1 MKILSWNVAL
11 TTCSL
16 RFFSGIYKPR
26 KLSSQKIFELIKKVK
41 PDIICF
47 QEVQSY
53 AYNFLYSLLK
63 KDYPHSCYNPE
74 LGLLIVSKMYLQSE
88 ESVLF
93 PKNTFTTC
101 CGIRTGIIHTF
112 VPEINKHIVNVHL
125 PLRKHENDSILDQ
138 LKDCINSL
146 NGEIILL
153 GDFNVDYPELFNVLN
168 TLNIRKSPIRKITFT
183 HLVNY
188 QLDYMFC
195 ITKNDR
201 IPLNYKVIKS
211 VESDHYPI
219 IYSFS

>member
-11 TTCSL
+11 TTCLL
-16 RFFSGIYKPR
+16 RLASGIYKSR
-26 KLSSQKIFELIKKVK
+26 KLSSQKIFELINKIK
-41 PDIICF
+41 PDIVCF

-53 AYNFLYSLLK
+53 AYKIFSFLE
-63 KDYPHSCYNPE
+63 KDYPYSCYNPE

-112 VPEINKHIVNVHL
+112 IPKINKYIVNVHL
-125 PLRKHENDSILDQ
+125 PLRTVENDSILNQ

-153 GDFNVDYPELFNVLN
+153 GDFNVDYPDLFNVLN
-168 TLNIRKSPIRKITFT
+168 TLNIIKPPIPKITFT
-183 HLVNY
+183 HLVDY
-188 QLDYMFC
+188 QLDYMFY

-201 IPLNYKVIKS
+201 IPLNYKVIRNL
-211 VESDHYPI
+211 ESDHYPI
-219 IYSFS
+219 FYSFS